1 MASSFASGAA
11 AGQGEIPPPP
21 AGWSSFIGG
30 EEKSVERGGLL
41 GDEKLAR
48 VVGTA
53 ASTAAP
59 GSMAHGLTTESWRAA
74 SSSLGGGGGLGATQA
89 STLDQ
94 SMPSP
99 APLSTAEH
107 SLKRPQTPLMAFVD
121 RASFPGYYDVDEY
134 DGNAQLSPGFR
145 DWQAT
150 SSTIQA
156 PAVVAPM
163 ATTASSSTAGQKQQQ
178 QHQQTDD
185 EWEAELLAWKRRYGC
200 PDAVGTDDARKEA
213 MATPT
218 ARAAGG
224 RAGREVQKPDET
236 LLAAAIATVA
246 MSAPLHASHPPSTA
260 PARDS
265 ALITAVP
272 QIRQIQ
278 HLPASAPSTA
288 LGTHVSAPVAPSDP
302 QPSPA
307 APQSSEPIRDTST
320 PPMTDKQISSADD
333 HAMEFTFK
341 APSALPDQTHP
352 STASPGYPPAA
363 EEPAEQL
370 PQHEAQGGARE
381 EEIHTET
388 ADILRLHTAT
398 LPVVPFA
405 PTPPLG
411 TPSDRPGSRRGRLQ
425 VSNAL
430 AEVAAS
436 PKPGRKE
443 MYTSQD
449 MEVATSNAR
458 NKAASSG
465 GWTSDFSELGLQAR
479 DFLMDLRKAR
489 EREKGRQASGP
500 VWLHLAAQA
509 KNMADKLN
517 LDNLLEA
524 FKLFCSVRYEDYELY
539 MRLLGEVPHY
549 VKQATAVQLCQLIR
563 LLARRRLR
571 ERNYVDMVVASLLGK
586 IRVTDDTL
594 AARLL
599 VKTANALAALE
610 CRSQPKFVEH
620 FNRHLEHRIEELDAE
635 LCCMVSP
642 VFVANYMTDSLR
654 RSYLKRS
661 AETHA
666 GFQGPDY
673 ELRNL
678 ACTELVLRKEF
689 HSFVASL
696 PPFVCRYLEKVKAHA
711 EFDKWGS
718 VALPTPVA
726 PDGPK
731 GNEKEELNLSLLRK
745 ASTATGGRSGDVFSS
760 DMHRDVSA
768 CLTHLGIEHE
778 NGVASGPLLIDVVA
792 KDMVNPARHIIYEVN
807 APHHFYEG
815 TQALVA
821 DKRLRHRM
829 LNRLGWK
836 LHMINAADWR
846 PLTAAAKMTYILKLQ
861 QEQQDKHSD
870 EYKRDA
876 AANALRAPHLPSI
889 RLDSA
894 KQAEPFKLKSVK
906 DYSAPITVPVPP
918 SLRRNQRAPMTAR

>member
-1 MASSFASGAA
+1 
-11 AGQGEIPPPP
+11 
-21 AGWSSFIGG
+21 
-30 EEKSVERGGLL
+30 VERGGLL
-41 GDEKLAR
+41 GDERLAR

-74 SSSLGGGGGLGATQA
+74 SSSQGGGGLGATQA
-89 STLDQ
+89 SLAFSTLDQ

-150 SSTIQA
+150 SSA
-156 PAVVAPM
+156 PGVVATAAA
-163 ATTASSSTAGQKQQQ
+163 ATAPSSAAGHAQQQ
-178 QHQQTDD
+178 QQTDD
-185 EWEAELLAWKRRYGC
+185 DWEAELLAWKRRYGC
-200 PDAVGTDDARKEA
+200 PDAVGTEHAGKEA
-213 MATPT
+213 TATPT
-218 ARAAGG
+218 VGAAGG
-224 RAGREVQKPDET
+224 RAGREVQEPDET
-236 LLAAAIATVA
+236 LPATSLAPVA
-246 MSAPLHASHPPSTA
+246 KSAHFHASHPPSTA
-260 PARDS
+260 PASDS
-265 ALITAVP
+265 APIAAVP
-272 QIRQIQ
+272 HWTR
-278 HLPASAPSTA
+278 HHPANAPSSAPGTFASAPA
-288 LGTHVSAPVAPSDP
+288 APSEP
-302 QPSPA
+302 EPFPA
-307 APQSSEPIRDTST
+307 APQTSEPLRDTSK
-320 PPMTDKQISSADD
+320 PLVIAQHSPAADD
-333 HAMEFTFK
+333 HAMEFTFR
-341 APSALPDQTHP
+341 AAAALPARP
-352 STASPGYPPAA
+352 EPPTASPGYPPAA
-363 EEPAEQL
+363 DEPAEQL
-370 PQHEAQGGARE
+370 PQQQEALRGAQE
-381 EEIHTET
+381 EEIHTHT
-388 ADILRLHTAT
+388 ADILRLEDTAI

-405 PTPPLG
+405 PSPPLG

-430 AEVAAS
+430 AEEASS

-465 GWTSDFSELGLQAR
+465 GWTSDFSEAGLQAR

-539 MRLLGEVPHY
+539 MRVLGEVPHY

-661 AETHA
+661 AENHA

-731 GNEKEELNLSLLRK
+731 GNEKEELSLSLLRK

-821 DKRLRHRM
+821 DQRLRHRM

-846 PLTAAAKMTYILKLQ
+846 PLTAAAKMTYILKIQ

-876 AANALRAPHLPSI
+876 AANAMRAPHLPSI
-889 RLDSA
+889 RLDA
-894 KQAEPFKLKSVK
+894 AKKQAEPFKLKSIK

-918 SLRRNQRAPMTAR
+918 SLRRNHRAPMTAR